1 MIKTETEQKIYLGS
15 LHVAYD
21 TNSEEFHRE
30 LSNLMNTEY
39 PQIKF
44 EAFHENKL
52 RQRTK
57 AFRVKGGYSA
67 RKTPF
72 AVLLNAENNPI
83 KAFYSEVEECTVD
96 VISLYIDS
104 FITLKQMSNESTSN

>member
-1 MIKTETEQKIYLGS
+1 MTEQNLPSAS
-15 LHVAYD
+15 LNVAYD
-21 TNSEEFHRE
+21 NNSELFYQT
-30 LSNLMNTEY
+30 LKTVMDTVY
-39 PQIKF
+39 PNIKF

-72 AVLLNAENNPI
+72 AVILDIENKPI

-96 VISLYIDS
+96 NITSYLDS
-104 FITLKQMSNESTSN
+104 YLTTLNLNNYESTSN

>member
-1 MIKTETEQKIYLGS
+1 MIKTEIEQEIYLGS

-21 TNSEEFHRE
+21 KNSEEFYQK
-30 LSNLMNTEY
+30 LNNLMSTKY

-72 AVLLNAENNPI
+72 AVLLDIENKPI
-83 KAFYSEVEECTVD
+83 KAFYSEVEECTID
-96 VISLYIDS
+96 VIPLYLDS